1 MRRIRKNNQ
10 GLTLVELLVTF
21 AILLIVMGSIITFL
35 VTTTTLFK
43 SSSTET
49 NIQNE
54 AQLASNRIHD
64 MLISASAGVT
74 YYYVDGSSGNK
85 SQVYQDPASGT
96 ASAKALYIYNWEDNP
111 AAGASEYGKKV
122 MIYCI
127 IFNPAKEELDYIA
140 YNYSTDSSGNIVE
153 VDPAGDASRAD
164 ETNILSKYVTDFSV
178 KLYNASTGA
187 VNTLLKNQVYYK
199 ITFSLNG
206 KNYTTENTV
215 TLRNNVEINRNLSDV
230 AVTPAEL
237 KSTVQFVKIIQPS
250 STQVVVPTSTL
261 QFKARVTGLNLTNDD
276 VSWTCTGNTSQETT
290 IDNNGLLK
298 VGSNEAGQ
306 TIQIVAASKQDPSVK
321 SDALVVTTSYLG
333 NVSLPGTVTFDS
345 KTRTAPVTLTIT
357 GKNLDAA
364 KISSQITAA
373 KFSLTSDG
381 TTAANDCSIMDLEN
395 TVTAA
400 DTIQYTFNIDAS
412 AAAADQSRT
421 LKVSVTYPEGVTTK
435 TASLTFTTPAILPA
449 IKSITAVQ
457 IVAVSTGRS
466 NISDTLW
473 RGETGSYRVQI
484 KREGDTDW
492 KDAASDENCTE
503 NWYLDTDGA
512 ENYVTLGNAAT
523 GTVQATVSKSSYA
536 KNYKYSA
543 DFSLGVTVTDTAA
556 SGTTTITKKI
566 YVPAVTM
573 KLAMKTQDGITYDN
587 YITNTYSSDLRYS
600 FSHYLTVT
608 LAYKGLVLSNGE
620 LSQYI
625 TWDKNNSYTVIYAD
639 YSNNVFDLQVYP
651 NWYDT
656 SYYGNSVEIYLGDSF
671 GNSNLNNYYNAA
683 GTVAFSCVG
692 KNIATYT
699 RNGTYTF
706 YDDYVPLSAL
716 KGTHYTSQGLQ
727 YYILNNSNNRKL
739 SFKGDTYTEDDYYY
753 CWSKRA

>member
-457 IVAVSTGRS
+457 IVAVSTGRD
-466 NISDTLW
+466 NNSDTLW
-473 RGETGSYRVQI
+473 RGETGSYKVQI

-492 KDAASDENCTE
+492 KDAARDENCTE
-503 NWYLDTDGA
+503 NWYLYTDGA
-512 ENYVTLGNAAT
+512 KNYVTLGNAAP

-536 KNYKYSA
+536 KNYNYSA

-573 KLAMKTQDGITYDN
+573 TLAMKTEDGITYDN
-587 YITNTYSSDLRYS
+587 YITDTYLSDFRNS

-608 LAYKGLVLSNGE
+608 LTYRGLVLSNGE
-620 LSQYI
+620 LSQYL
-625 TWDKNNSYTVIYAD
+625 TWGKNNSYTVIYAD
-639 YSNNVFDLQVYP
+639 YSNNVFDLKVYP
-651 NWYDT
+651 NLYD
-656 SYYGNSVEIYLGDSF
+656 SYYQDNSVVLYLGDKFNFNESWMY
-671 GNSNLNNYYNAA
+671 GYYNAA
-683 GTVAFSCVG
+683 GKVDFSIVSNNIMRKNGKWLDDDGDEYIPVNATVGS
-692 KNIATYT
+692 
-699 RNGTYTF
+699 
-706 YDDYVPLSAL
+706 
-716 KGTHYTSQGLQ
+716 HYTSQGKQ
-727 YYILNNSNNRKL
+727 YTVKNNWTLRFNSYNYSKNSNYWCR
-739 SFKGDTYTEDDYYY
+739 
-753 CWSKRA
+753 

>member
-1 MRRIRKNNQ
+1 MRKIRKNNQ

-457 IVAVSTGRS
+457 IVAVSTGRD
-466 NISDTLW
+466 NNSDTLW
-473 RGETGSYRVQI
+473 RGETGSYKVQI

-503 NWYLDTDGA
+503 DWYLYTDGA
-512 ENYVTLGNAAT
+512 KNYVTLGNAAT

-536 KNYKYSA
+536 KNYNYSA

-556 SGTTTITKKI
+556 SGTRTITKKI

-573 KLAMKTQDGITYDN
+573 TLAMKTQNGITYDN
-587 YITNTYSSDLRYS
+587 YITNPELFTEQKN
-600 FSHYLTVT
+600 HY
-608 LAYKGLVLSNGE
+608 
-620 LSQYI
+620 
-625 TWDKNNSYTVIYAD
+625 
-639 YSNNVFDLQVYP
+639 
-651 NWYDT
+651 
-656 SYYGNSVEIYLGDSF
+656 
-671 GNSNLNNYYNAA
+671 
-683 GTVAFSCVG
+683 
-692 KNIATYT
+692 
-699 RNGTYTF
+699 
-706 YDDYVPLSAL
+706 
-716 KGTHYTSQGLQ
+716 
-727 YYILNNSNNRKL
+727 
-739 SFKGDTYTEDDYYY
+739 
-753 CWSKRA
+753 